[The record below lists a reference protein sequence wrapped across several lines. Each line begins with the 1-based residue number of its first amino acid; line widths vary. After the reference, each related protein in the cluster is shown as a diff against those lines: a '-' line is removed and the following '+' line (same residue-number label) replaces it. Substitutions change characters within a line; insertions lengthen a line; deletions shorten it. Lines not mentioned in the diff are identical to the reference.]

1 MDGHLRVSIRPES
14 GPPFSQAFTGPV
26 ELGRLDAYR
35 AIPEQLLVPTKC
47 EGVVRIPIAE
57 PGESDVSRRQAR
69 LDPLDNGHVRLTN
82 LSNAVAIRCLGRPD
96 VPPGRSAELLLPL
109 AFQIG
114 RCALAV
120 ELEGGEGTV
129 VQPEAELLSLPMRPP
144 AAAPEAVAA
153 RTTAPPER
161 LLSLAPRDA
170 AEIVTWWRQLV
181 TALVRA
187 SSPADLF
194 DESARAVVDLLG
206 LDLGAVFLHEQ
217 GEWKPAKITTRERSR
232 ARPVTGVLESV
243 AAEHR
248 TFWNKVDP
256 HVDIPSG
263 TTVYDAYVAAP
274 ILAGSGALVGAVYG
288 HREGRPSD
296 TNLGEIMEIEALV
309 LEALACSVAAAL
321 GRFDD
326 PAARQA

>member
-1 MDGHLRVSIRPES
+1 VEGHLRVSIRPEG
-14 GPPFSQAFTGPV
+14 GPPFSEAFTGPV
-26 ELGRLDAYR
+26 ELGRLDPYR
-35 AIPEQLLVPTKC
+35 AIPERLLVPTTA
-47 EGVVRIPIAE
+47 EGIVRIPVAE

-69 LDPLDNGHVRLTN
+69 LDPLDDGHVRLTN

-96 VPPGRSAELLLPL
+96 VPPGQSMEMLLPL

-114 RCALAV
+114 RCALSV
-120 ELEGGEGTV
+120 EIEGGEGTV
-129 VQPEAELLSLPMRPP
+129 VQPEAELLSLPLPPP
-144 AAAPEAVAA
+144 AAVPAA
-153 RTTAPPER
+153 AETTTPER
-161 LLSLAPRDA
+161 LLTLAPRDA

-206 LDLGAVFLHEQ
+206 LDLGAVFLVEGNQ
-217 GEWKPAKITTRERSR
+217 WRPAKVVTRDRCR
-232 ARPVTGVLESV
+232 ARPVTAVLDSV
-243 AAEHR
+243 AGERR
-248 TFWNKVDP
+248 TFWNKIDP
-256 HVDIPSG
+256 HLDVPSG
-263 TTVYDAYVAAP
+263 ATVYDAYVAAP
-274 ILAGSGALVGAVYG
+274 ILAGDGAVVGAVYG

-309 LEALACSVAAAL
+309 VEALACSVAAAL
-321 GRFDD
+321 GRFED